1 MIHRRRRYVTPQ
13 LRQEAG
19 MGDRHEA
26 LAGSRLTRV
35 AATGALAQA
44 NAQLDRPGP
53 RPVQRPQAVGQRPAF
68 LRHLPSH
75 ERPYRQQDLCRAD
88 VVADGDPKG
97 RSTPTLWG
105 AGIRQAEW
113 SWAGNIPSI
122 ETNIRGIIVNRMKG
136 AEPSKETL
144 DALAAYVKSLPNGP
158 APFLNADGM
167 PRDNARPTS
176 SAAIA
181 LFSGKAGCMTCHVPA
196 SYDKKGPED
205 VGSGGPFKVPSL
217 RNVSKTGPYFHDGRF
232 KTPRRSGH
240 LHVGLLQE
248 EERQQGHAE
257 RRRQA
262 RPRGLPARALGSTP
276 RAARPRPATS
286 PSRGRP

>member
-1 MIHRRRRYVTPQ
+1 MKRLLV
-13 LRQEAG
+13 L
-19 MGDRHEA
+19 A
-26 LAGSRLTRV
+26 LL
-35 AATGALAQA
+35 ALPIPALGQA
-44 NAQLDRPGP
+44 NAQLIEQGRALFNDPKLSGS
-53 RPVQRPQAVGQRPAF
+53 GQLSCATCHPMNGHTDNKTYVVA
-68 LRHLPSH
+68 
-75 ERPYRQQDLCRAD
+75 E

-144 DALAAYVKSLPNGP
+144 DALAAYGKSLPNGP
-158 APFLNADGM
+158 APFLTADGM
-167 PRDNARPTS
+167 PRDTAPADVKRGY
-176 SAAIA
+176 A
-181 LFSGKAGCMTCHVPA
+181 LFSGKAGCMTCHAPA

-232 KTPRRSGH
+232 KTLDEAVTFMWDFYKKKNDSKDTLSDADKRD
-240 LHVGLLQE
+240 LVAFL
-248 EERQQGHAE
+248 
-257 RRRQA
+257 
-262 RPRGLPARALGSTP
+262 RAL
-276 RAARPRPATS
+276 
-286 PSRGRP
+286 

>member
-1 MIHRRRRYVTPQ
+1 MEIVMKRLLVLAALLALPLPAASQSSSPPMDQGRALFNDTKLSGSGQLSCATCHPMNGHTDNKTYV
-13 LRQEAG
+13 
-19 MGDRHEA
+19 
-26 LAGSRLTRV
+26 V
-35 AATGALAQA
+35 A
-44 NAQLDRPGP
+44 
-53 RPVQRPQAVGQRPAF
+53 
-68 LRHLPSH
+68 
-75 ERPYRQQDLCRAD
+75 E

-167 PRDNARPTS
+167 PRDTAPADVKRGY
-176 SAAIA
+176 AV
-181 LFSGKAGCMTCHVPA
+181 FSGKAGCMTCHAPA

-232 KTPRRSGH
+232 KTLDEAVTFMWDFYKKKNDSKDTLSDADKRD
-240 LHVGLLQE
+240 LVAFL
-248 EERQQGHAE
+248 
-257 RRRQA
+257 
-262 RPRGLPARALGSTP
+262 RAL
-276 RAARPRPATS
+276 
-286 PSRGRP
+286 